1 MSQTLVFELVF
12 TDKHRLEEAFGV
24 VYEHEDVLSCSFAPD
39 AVSARFMAGAAA
51 GATIVERIYLDGG
64 LRWCSRHAIGPPRR

>member
-24 VYEHEDVLSCSFAPD
+24 LYEHEDVLGCSLEPAT
-39 AVSARFMAGAAA
+39 VSVRFIAGAAA
-51 GATIVERIYLDGG
+51 GATIVERIYLDRG
-64 LRWCSRHAIGPPRR
+64 LQWCSRHAIGPPPR